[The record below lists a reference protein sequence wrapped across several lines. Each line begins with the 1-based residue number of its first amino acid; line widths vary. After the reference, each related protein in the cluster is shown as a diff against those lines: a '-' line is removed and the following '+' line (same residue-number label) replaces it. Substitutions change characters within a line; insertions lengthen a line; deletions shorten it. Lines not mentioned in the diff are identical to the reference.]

1 MGAIHIWILPEGMF
15 TKIPHGKSVH
25 FSCAER
31 MMTFVCPRKALPGGR
46 GGSKCDFMQCTFSSD
61 GNVLVASPSGQIDM
75 MACNDFKVAIHAN
88 LDETKA
94 KHLVIDLADLEY
106 LTSAGFREFFLAGRR
121 MGREGGTLSV
131 CRLQPMVKELFEIA
145 QFNTAYAI
153 HGTREAAV
161 AAAKA
166 L

>member
-1 MGAIHIWILPEGMF
+1 
-15 TKIPHGKSVH
+15 
-25 FSCAER
+25 
-31 MMTFVCPRKALPGGR
+31 MTFFCPRKALPGDNGR
-46 GGSKCDFMQCTFSSD
+46 SKCGGMQCTFFTD
-61 GNVLVASPSGQIDM
+61 GNILVASPSGRIDM
-75 MACNDFKVAIHAN
+75 MACNDFKAAINAN

-121 MGREGGTLSV
+121 IGREGGTFSV

-145 QFNTAYAI
+145 QFNAAYAI
-153 HGTREAAV
+153 HDTREAAV

-166 L
+166 V